1 LTEQILSLAEINLDD
16 LVNSFGW
23 QSSPRLAGSLRRV
36 FHRAALKFA
45 RQMIAL
51 DSLVGAHNLTEGSRR
66 ALPRYVR
73 DVCIFGKEN
82 LPDSGP
88 ILILSNHPGMT
99 DTLCLFAAVQRPDLR
114 IIALNRPFLQSLPH
128 ISRHLFYVSEDSS
141 DRLRAVRQAASHLRG
156 GGAVL
161 TFPAGR
167 IEPDPNVYG
176 GALGALDTW
185 TDSAGVFLRFAPQTQ
200 IIAALVRG
208 VLWDKAVCHP
218 LTRLKRS
225 PAEREKLG
233 AAFQLLMQILFNT
246 RPVTVR
252 VQFGKPLGL
261 DEIGSTDMRAIHAA
275 VLERMRGLISNPPRG
290 EGESAL

>member
-1 LTEQILSLAEINLDD
+1 MTEQILSLAEINLDD

-23 QSSPRLAGSLRRV
+23 QSSPRLAGSLRCV

-45 RQMIAL
+45 RQMIAF
-51 DSLVGAHNLTEGSRR
+51 DSLVGTHNLTEGSRR

-73 DVCIFGKEN
+73 DVRIFGKEN

-99 DTLCLFAAVQRPDLR
+99 DTLCLFAALRRPDLC
-114 IIALNRPFLQSLPH
+114 IIALNRPFLQSLPYT
-128 ISRHLFYVSEDSS
+128 SQHLFYVSEDSS
-141 DRLRAVRQAASHLRG
+141 DRLRAVRQAAAHLRD

-167 IEPDPNVYG
+167 IEPDPDVYS
-176 GALGALDTW
+176 GALEALDTW
-185 TDSAGVFLRFAPQTQ
+185 TDSAGVFLRFAPETR
-200 IIAALVRG
+200 IVPALVRG
-208 VLWDKAVCHP
+208 VLLDKAVRHP
-218 LTRLKRS
+218 LTRLKRL
-225 PAEREKLG
+225 PEEREKLG
-233 AAFQLLMQILFNT
+233 AAFQLLMQILFNM

-252 VQFGKPLGL
+252 MQFAKPLGL
-261 DEIGSTDMRAIHAA
+261 EEIGSTDMRAIHAA
-275 VLERMRGLISNPPRG
+275 VLERMRGLVLNPPRG